1 MCVRLLLTSLRCDR
15 RGSSW
20 LNGPIHKLIPHIL
33 LSALLSLGLLLEEV
47 GEEKEPQYT
56 KEDQQLDDIEY
67 PEGLTPR
74 HTP

>member
-1 MCVRLLLTSLRCDR
+1 MCVQLLITSLRCDR

-20 LNGPIHKLIPHIL
+20 LNSPIHKLIPHIL
-33 LSALLSLGLLLEEV
+33 LSALLSLGLLLKEV

-56 KEDQQLDDIEY
+56 KEDQQLNDIEY
-67 PEGLTPR
+67 PERLTPR